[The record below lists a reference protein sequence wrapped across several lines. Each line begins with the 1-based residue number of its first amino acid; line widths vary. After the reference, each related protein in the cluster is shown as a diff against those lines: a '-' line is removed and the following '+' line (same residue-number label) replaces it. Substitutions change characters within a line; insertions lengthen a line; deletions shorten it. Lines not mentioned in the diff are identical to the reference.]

1 MTYINYLFI
10 KKQVRLA
17 LEELNIYLKR
27 FQRDLHRCSL
37 ITGDEQYRGAGG
49 SSSGS
54 PPASLL
60 VVPQPLT
67 VKPSHPS
74 HLNPHLGGPHS
85 HPPRK
90 YQCKMCPQVSNRKC
104 PNFLP
109 ILAFYSNFLTQR
121 SESLFLSFFIFHFVT
136 SHRWRGHWRYWHF
149 DVYYFMAKSCFWIR
163 GFHNFI
169 EVLQIRGI
177 IFINR
182 QFQENLRRKIIGR
195 SFKKNRYSVS
205 DT

>member
-17 LEELNIYLKR
+17 LEEVNIYLKR

-90 YQCKMCPQVSNRKC
+90 YQCKMCPQVSKC

-109 ILAFYSNFLTQR
+109 ILAFYFLTQR

>member
-90 YQCKMCPQVSNRKC
+90 YQCKMCPQVSKC

-136 SHRWRGHWRYWHF
+136 SHRWRGHWRYLHF
-149 DVYYFMAKSCFWIR
+149 DVYYFMAKSYFWIR

-177 IFINR
+177 IFIDR

>member
-90 YQCKMCPQVSNRKC
+90 YQCKMCPQVSKC

-121 SESLFLSFFIFHFVT
+121 SKSLFLSFFIFHFVT

-149 DVYYFMAKSCFWIR
+149 GVYYFMAKSCFWIR

-177 IFINR
+177 IF
-182 QFQENLRRKIIGR
+182 
-195 SFKKNRYSVS
+195 
-205 DT
+205 T

>member
-90 YQCKMCPQVSNRKC
+90 YQCKMCPQVSKC

-121 SESLFLSFFIFHFVT
+121 SKSLFLSFFIFHFVT

-149 DVYYFMAKSCFWIR
+149 DVYYFMAKSYFWIR

-177 IFINR
+177 IFIDR